1 MNKTVLA
8 VIIISLCTSCVT
20 RRACERKYPTAS
32 ITEAQRTTEVFIRD
46 TIVQVIVRESKLE
59 DSVKLDIDSVSFL
72 ESVTASSKAWI
83 KDGMLHHS
91 LVQKDT
97 AIDIAIKGAIRT
109 VKTKEHIDTTEIKEP
124 VYKGSFIGTV
134 LWPFLQLVIIITV
147 LLLAVRA
154 FSR

>member
-20 RRACERKYPTAS
+20 RRSCERKYPTTS
-32 ITEAQRTTEVFIRD
+32 MIEAQRTTEVFIRD
-46 TIVQVIVRESKLE
+46 TIVQLIVPESRLE

-72 ESVTASSKAWI
+72 ETVTASSKAWI

-97 AIDIAIKGAIRT
+97 VIDITIKSAIRT
-109 VKTKEHIDTTEIKEP
+109 VKTREHLNTTEIKKSEEDS
-124 VYKGSFIGTV
+124 SFIETII
-134 LWPFLQLVIIITV
+134 WPLIQLVVAIVILI
-147 LLLAVRA
+147 LAVKS